1 MFSNFVNSVLS
12 LGLLIT
18 PIIAQQVSV
27 SCEDI
32 PTGGLDTTP
41 YSTTVRQVVHNGVT
55 EDMLFEYYKSVTYVE
70 NCASTSASSN
80 SASITT
86 ITIF

>member
-12 LGLLIT
+12 LGLLII
-18 PIIAQQVSV
+18 PIFAQQVSV
-27 SCEDI
+27 SCEDV
-32 PTGGLDTTP
+32 PTGSLDTTP
-41 YSTTVRQVVHNGVT
+41 YSTTIRQVVHNGVT
-55 EDMLFEYYKSVTYVE
+55 EEMLFEYYKSVTYVE
-70 NCASTSASSN
+70 NCDTTAVASK